1 MVLVWVV
8 SYTQHKCYP
17 CDRILYRG
25 QKTGF
30 WVSCCLNLIWCLLYP
45 PNPPQLPRETLWTG
59 WKRSWVRP
67 TPPTNAHMVT
77 ENCPTGRKPPKHVLC
92 SFLSLFFE
100 LDHLRLDSIAVP
112 LFTNRFWD
120 EQAYLLKSTGVYLGQ
135 LPSAWVFLGLLGST
149 WVNLGLLG
157 STWVYLGQFGST
169 WVNLGQLGSTWVN
182 LGKIGSTWVY
192 LGLLG
197 STWVYLGLLGSTWV

>member
-1 MVLVWVV
+1 MHVKNVESNIQRAARNSVSIPYRKYVLYEIFNISIYILAEGPWLRVGRDDFNFLSWNLLASSHIAPVTERNTLGYMVLVWVV
-8 SYTQHKCYP
+8 SYTQHKRYP

-77 ENCPTGRKPPKHVLC
+77 ENCPHWEETSKTRFV
-92 SFLSLFFE
+92 LFFIS
-100 LDHLRLDSIAVP
+100 LLWIRSSQIVYFA
-112 LFTNRFWD
+112 N
-120 EQAYLLKSTGVYLGQ
+120 QAMIIQ
-135 LPSAWVFLGLLGST
+135 LEVILAQPGTF
-149 WVNLGLLG
+149 
-157 STWVYLGQFGST
+157 
-169 WVNLGQLGSTWVN
+169 
-182 LGKIGSTWVY
+182 
-192 LGLLG
+192 
-197 STWVYLGLLGSTWV
+197 

>member
-1 MVLVWVV
+1 MTRSLTKASLPPAALMAPCLTLGRDDFNFSSWNLLASSHIAPVTERNTLGYMVLVWVV
-8 SYTQHKCYP
+8 SYTQHKRYP

-30 WVSCCLNLIWCLLYP
+30 LVSCCLNLIWCLLYP
-45 PNPPQLPRETLWTG
+45 PNAPQLPRETLWTE

-100 LDHLRLDSIAVP
+100 LDHLR
-112 LFTNRFWD
+112 
-120 EQAYLLKSTGVYLGQ
+120 
-135 LPSAWVFLGLLGST
+135 
-149 WVNLGLLG
+149 
-157 STWVYLGQFGST
+157 
-169 WVNLGQLGSTWVN
+169 
-182 LGKIGSTWVY
+182 
-192 LGLLG
+192 
-197 STWVYLGLLGSTWV
+197 